1 MNKLKLFDVSLRDG
15 LQSIQKVYS
24 IGEKKDLF
32 YKILNKYNP
41 HSIEIGSIVS
51 PKVLPQMHNSV
62 ELFHHANK
70 SKFSNLY
77 MLTPNLNAVN
87 IAIKNNIKN
96 YSLITS
102 VSNEFQKKNINKDLN
117 DTKKQLKDIICVLKD
132 NNVNNIKLYVS
143 CINKC
148 PISGNQDV
156 SYVLNELH
164 YYINN
169 YKNNIDEFCL
179 SDTCGTLEFEVFKN
193 ILTKLIIYHGNSNII
208 DKLSLHLHRNENFEN
223 TSKIISYAYEKG
235 IRRFDVSCLEN
246 AGGCSVTIDDSKLNN
261 NLHYDDYKEI
271 FNK

>member
-1 MNKLKLFDVSLRDG
+1 MNKIKLFDVSLRDG
-15 LQSIQKVYS
+15 LQSIQKIYS
-24 IGEKKDLF
+24 ITEKKNLF
-32 YKILNKYNP
+32 HKILNKYNP

-51 PKVLPQMHNSV
+51 PKILPQMNNSI
-62 ELFHHANK
+62 ELFYHANK

-77 MLTPNLNAVN
+77 ILTPNLSAVD

-117 DTKKQLKDIICVLKD
+117 DTKKQIKDMIYVLED
-132 NNVNNIKLYVS
+132 NNVNNIKLYIS

-148 PISGNQDV
+148 PISGDQNV
-156 SYVLNELH
+156 SYILNELH

-193 ILTKLIIYHGNSNII
+193 ILGKLIFYHGNNII

-235 IRRFDVSCLEN
+235 MRRFDVSCLEN
-246 AGGCSVTIDDSKLNN
+246 AGGCSVTIEDKKLNN
-261 NLHYDDYKEI
+261 NLHYDDYKKI